1 MVDLIFKGVNFKE
14 IFIIIKVLSIAY
26 RNLYEIFI
34 VILMKLQWKY
44 HHKRISILPFVIKL

>member
-1 MVDLIFKGVNFKE
+1 MDLIFKGVNFKE
-14 IFIIIKVLSIAY
+14 IFVIIKVLSIAY